1 MEQAQKDRKA
11 LQEHVDRLGDG
22 LVKTHMLKA
31 LVELDAILAKEAT
44 EDPWVVRIRS
54 HGLVVKQ
61 AKDAL
66 GLVVHLLMQ
75 DAGFASSM
83 PGTTTTDVLP
93 VPSDWDKNA
102 AEGIYIFN
110 YHFKLRRSTRQ
121 FVLKALYI
129 GNTLAVHITDE
140 NDKVSSIELNAP
152 TYIRDLTATNAN
164 AADIVQ
170 NVTALHQQWTSFVD
184 SFLPKDDDLG
194 DVPQMHRPAP
204 AAPSSLLQE
213 PGYPR
218 MPSVVPSVGRG
229 DIMPDFDMGGHR
241 DPGMLVGPNHP
252 LFGGPPAFQGSVPG
266 ARFDPYGPVGPRPMH
281 PFPNQPPGGRAPRQP
296 FGGPDPDH
304 LRMPGGR
311 DPNVDNMFF

>member
-1 MEQAQKDRKA
+1 MEQAQKDRKQ

-31 LVELDAILAKEAT
+31 LAELDAILAKEAT
-44 EDPWVVRIRS
+44 EDPLVVRIRS
-54 HGLVVKQ
+54 RGLVVKQ
-61 AKDAL
+61 GKDAL
-66 GLVVHLLMQ
+66 GLIVHLLLQ
-75 DAGFASSM
+75 DAGFVS
-83 PGTTTTDVLP
+83 GTATTERDALY

-102 AEGIYIFN
+102 TEGIYIFN
-110 YHFKLRRSTRQ
+110 YQFQLRRSTRP

-140 NDKVSSIELNAP
+140 NDKVTSIELNAP
-152 TYIRDLTATNAN
+152 AYIRDLTATNAN
-164 AADIVQ
+164 AADVVQ
-170 NVTALHQQWTSFVD
+170 NMAALRQQWTSFVE
-184 SFLPKDDDLG
+184 SFLPKDDALG
-194 DVPQMHRPAP
+194 DVPPMRRP
-204 AAPSSLLQE
+204 E

-218 MPSVVPSVGRG
+218 MPSVGRG
-229 DIMPDFDMGGHR
+229 DIMPDFGMGGHR

-281 PFPNQPPGGRAPRQP
+281 PFPNQPSGRAPRQP

-304 LRMPGGR
+304 LRMPGDR
-311 DPNVDNMFF
+311 DPNVDHMFF